1 MRLMFLKL
9 GLAAFLLA
17 HGAIHAGFV
26 SPRPPASASGP
37 AWPFTL
43 ESSWLLGP
51 LGWEASTMRLLG
63 IALTAAT
70 VGGFALAAL
79 GALAVVPA
87 PVWVAGAS
95 VGAVASIAL
104 LGLFFHPWPILG
116 LAIDAGIL
124 WAALI
129 ARWEPAA

>member
-1 MRLMFLKL
+1 MILKL
-9 GLAAFLLA
+9 GIAALLLA
-17 HGAIHAGFV
+17 HGAIHTGFV

-51 LGWEASTMRLLG
+51 LGWDAATMRLVG

-79 GALAVVPA
+79 GALAVAPA
-87 PVWVAGAS
+87 AVWVAGAS
-95 VGAVASIAL
+95 VGAVASIVL
-104 LGLFFHPWPILG
+104 LALFFHPWLVLG
-116 LAIDAGIL
+116 LVIDVGIL
-124 WAALI
+124 WAALV
-129 ARWEPAA
+129 ARWDPSV